1 MYPWQ
6 NVGVIKPKRVRCE
19 AHVAH
24 EHNTSVRKPRLKTQL
39 LHFAA
44 VGRMMLELILNV

>member
-1 MYPWQ
+1 LYLWQ
-6 NVGVIKPKRVRCE
+6 NVGVIKPKRVRSD

-24 EHNTSVRKPRLKTQL
+24 EHNTSVRKPTLKTEL

-44 VGRMMLELILNV
+44 VGRMMLELMLNV